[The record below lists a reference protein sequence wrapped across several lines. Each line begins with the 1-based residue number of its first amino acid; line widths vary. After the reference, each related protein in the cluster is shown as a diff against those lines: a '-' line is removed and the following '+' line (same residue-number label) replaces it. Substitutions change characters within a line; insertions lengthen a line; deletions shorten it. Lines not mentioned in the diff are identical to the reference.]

1 MSDLGTAEW
10 RAMDA
15 DFTEDDQYLLSRGVF
30 FGGSGHPMWSK
41 KVGIPITSRPE
52 SHSLIVGKTRAGK
65 GINVVIPTLLRVN
78 GPTSILCIDPK
89 GENAAITAR
98 PRALFNYIRIMNPW
112 GELGDTY
119 QRLGFPPATYNPL
132 DMLAPGDLNSVSI
145 AKSMGRV
152 MSPSAP
158 GDHQPFWADSAADL
172 IAATLLWLVDQ
183 DPKDEPEKSLR
194 RAAQILSRGRKDFVK
209 NYVTRMAASEA
220 FDGAISMLASPFLD
234 MVDVTFGGI
243 MSHVGQ
249 AVSFLADP
257 MIARATMTSNFS
269 MAELTGAGRKA
280 PATLYLVVP
289 WDKLETQRV
298 WLRLMITAGMAVFKR
313 KPQGAKYRCLFLI
326 DEFPALGKIPGID
339 KEAAAMA
346 GPGVDFAFIA
356 QNLEDIRR
364 EYGPAADG
372 IIGNCAYKWFC
383 NIDDLKTAEYLSKTL
398 GKKTVLIQNSSSNT
412 GENKGHSP
420 TGWTEG
426 ESTGESTSS
435 SQHARDLLTPD
446 EIINLGS
453 GTAILLA
460 PGDNFRNALHPVPYW
475 ELKETFAAYPGA
487 FPVVYYDRN
496 LTLPPE
502 KYQCPPMP
510 PPIPWDRRTEQPPQP
525 PAPTYSGS
533 KNDDP
538 SVYAPPETQP
548 QKPRPP
554 IDLTLYGPPELR
566 EPGKPPQPP
575 PISQHAAEEDP
586 ASNYDPFA
594 YAPPE
599 IREQL
604 REEFRNLQK
613 KKPQS

>member
-10 RAMDA
+10 RAIDT
-15 DFTEDDQYLLSRGVF
+15 DFTQEDYETLARAVF
-30 FGGSGHPMWSK
+30 FGGSGHPISGDT
-41 KVGIPITSRPE
+41 VGIPMTSRPE

-65 GINVVIPTLLRVN
+65 GVNVVIPTLLRAYK
-78 GPTSILCIDPK
+78 TSVLCIDPK

-98 PRALFNYIRIMNPW
+98 ARAGSNYVHIVNPW
-112 GELGDTY
+112 GELGDAY
-119 QRLGFPPATYNPL
+119 ERLGFPPATFNPL
-132 DMLAPGDLNSVSI
+132 DMLKAGDLNSVST
-145 AKSMGRV
+145 AKAMGKV
-152 MSPSAP
+152 MSPAAP

-172 IAATLLWLVDQ
+172 IAATLLWIVDQ
-183 DPKDEPEKSLR
+183 PEEEHSLR

-209 NYVTRMAASEA
+209 NYVARMAASEA
-220 FDGAISMLASPFLD
+220 FDGAISMIATPFLD
-234 MVDVTFGGI
+234 MVDITFGGI

-257 MIARATMTSNFS
+257 MIARATMTSSFS
-269 MAELTGAGRKA
+269 MADLTGAGKGH
-280 PATLYLVVP
+280 PTTVYLVVP

-356 QNLEDIRR
+356 QSLEDIRR

-372 IIGNCAYKWFC
+372 LIGNCAYKWFC

-398 GKKTVLIQNSSSNT
+398 GKKTIRIQNSSSNT
-412 GENKGHSP
+412 GESKGHSP

-426 ESTGESTSS
+426 ENTGESTSS

-446 EIINLGS
+446 EIMNLGS

-460 PGDNFRNALHPVPYW
+460 PGDNFRNVVHPVPYW

-487 FPVVYYDRN
+487 FPFVHYDRN

-502 KYQCPPMP
+502 KKQC
-510 PPIPWDRRTEQPPQP
+510 
-525 PAPTYSGS
+525 
-533 KNDDP
+533 
-538 SVYAPPETQP
+538 
-548 QKPRPP
+548 
-554 IDLTLYGPPELR
+554 
-566 EPGKPPQPP
+566 PPQPP
-575 PISQHAAEEDP
+575 PGPWDRNQTGSTAAPAAAPQTSQSTRPPIDFSFYSPENIEKRKREQAAPTPEPAAEPTRSGSPNFDP
-586 ASNYDPFA
+586 AE

-599 IREQL
+599 IREQM
-604 REEFRNLQK
+604 REEWRKIQEQHK
-613 KKPQS
+613 KKPRD